1 MSDLRELY
9 QQLIL
14 DHNQNP
20 RNFHRPEGTNR
31 EAHGHNPLC
40 GDEID
45 LYLNLEDDIIK
56 GIGFEGAG
64 CAIFKASASIMTT
77 IMKGK
82 TKAEALEL
90 LTRFHQMA
98 TTGEGD
104 PAKMGKLAAL
114 ADVYKFPI
122 RVKCAMLAWRT
133 LEAGLKQKDVTISTE

>member
-20 RNFHRPEGTNR
+20 RNFHRPEGTNH

-40 GDEID
+40 GDEMD
-45 LYLNLEDDIIK
+45 LYLTLEDDVIAD
-56 GIGFEGAG
+56 IGFQGSG

-77 IMKGK
+77 ILKGK

-90 LTRFHQMA
+90 LTRFHLMA
-98 TTGEGD
+98 TTGEGE
-104 PAKMGKLAAL
+104 PEQMGKLAAL
-114 ADVYKFPI
+114 AEVYKFPI

-133 LEAGLKQKDVTISTE
+133 LEAGLEEKDATISTE